1 MSKPSPTTPL
11 AVTAAFILAGLV
23 IAAMGGF
30 GSGSIWGGVIAGLG
44 AIPACWA
51 AWVGMQQETQGS
63 LALSLL
69 LALAS
74 IGIGGLLIV
83 LRFVDW
89 LR

>member
-1 MSKPSPTTPL
+1 L
-11 AVTAAFILAGLV
+11 AITAAFILVGLV
-23 IAAMGGF
+23 IAAMSGL
-30 GSGSIWGGVIAGLG
+30 GSGSIAGGVIAGLG
-44 AIPACWA
+44 VIPACWG

-69 LALAS
+69 LAFAS
-74 IGIGGLLIV
+74 LGVGALLIV